1 MIVDS
6 KVNASRRASS
16 YQVGDSLEKSSDMKN
31 KKMVAVNSANRHFM
45 QRVMAV
51 VCLCSILVIGGT
63 ANTLVAQSVILPMP
77 RLTTTM
83 PMGAQVGST
92 VDIKIAGEYLDG
104 PRTLFFSDP
113 SISVQTV
120 TDGEGEVID
129 DQFRVTIPE
138 TCKPG
143 LVEARVRT
151 RLGVSSPRAF
161 SLSLIPEVTQAV
173 PSTSLNDALML
184 TVPSVCNAVMPARS
198 VCYYQ
203 IECDQGQRLLI
214 DCAAKEIESKLNA
227 VLIIADSQ
235 GRDLIVQRR
244 GDRIDFTAPEQG
256 RYYIKVH
263 ELTYKGGTEYFFRL
277 TLQEANETT
286 LATATSGIRAVSAFS
301 WPPEG
306 LSPESPIKELE
317 PNDTYGKPQV
327 IDLPCDLSGD
337 FAKAADVDLYAF
349 DGKKGD
355 SWWLEVASER
365 LGRPTD
371 VTVLVQRVV
380 ESEGEVSFQD
390 VVELNDIPSPVKV
403 STNHYAYDGPPYN
416 AGTPDV
422 LGEIKIPEDG
432 RYVIRVVDL
441 FGGTRND
448 PRNRYRLI
456 IRKAK
461 PDFAVVGW
469 AMHMELRNGD
479 RNAVS
484 KPIALRNGSTM
495 PLEVVVLRRDGFNG
509 AIELFLENL
518 PDGVTAQGVR
528 IPEGQS
534 HGMILVTAD
543 EGAPAG
549 GSEAV
554 FVARA
559 EIDGEQVERRG
570 EIASMAWPVKD
581 HWQEIPAPRLLKSVW
596 VSVSGEEVAPL
607 SIETREEKR
616 WEVDQG
622 GKLTLPLIHV
632 RRSEFSGNVMNAK
645 AFGKGLEGFRTEI
658 PLDVD
663 HSEVTIDLAKYPLP
677 VGDHVIAFYGGAVA
691 KYQYYVDSI
700 AAAEDVLSRLRT
712 EESDLA
718 NRLAETKERVSATV
732 DKEKIKA
739 TETLATIEA
748 SLKMIQNQI
757 GTAEREVKRCTDR
770 AKSTDIVDIV
780 VSQPIQVRVIAKDK
794 P

>member
-1 MIVDS
+1 M
-6 KVNASRRASS
+6 SRDLDQFSS
-16 YQVGDSLEKSSDMKN
+16 SVAKSSEMKS
-31 KKMVAVNSANRHFM
+31 KKMVLNFRVNPSLMRCMIVF
-45 QRVMAV
+45 
-51 VCLCSILVIGGT
+51 VCSCSILGTIGSVSD
-63 ANTLVAQSVILPMP
+63 LYAQSVILPMP

-83 PMGAQVGST
+83 PMGARVGST
-92 VDIKIAGEYLDG
+92 VEIQISGEYLDG
-104 PRTLFFSDP
+104 PRDLFFSEP
-113 SISVQTV
+113 SITVEAV
-120 TDGEGEVID
+120 TDGDGVVVD
-129 DQFRVTIPE
+129 DRFRVTIPE
-138 TCKPG
+138 SCDSG
-143 LVEARVRT
+143 LIEARVRT

-161 SLSLIPEVTQAV
+161 SLSKIPEVTQAV
-173 PSTSLNDALML
+173 PTTDVDDALL
-184 TVPSVCNAVMPARS
+184 LSVPSVCNAVMPARS

-203 IECDQGQRLLI
+203 VECDQGQRLLI

-227 VLIIADSQ
+227 VLIVADSK
-235 GRDLIVQRR
+235 GRDLVVQRR
-244 GDRIDFTAPEQG
+244 GDRIDFTAPEKG

-263 ELTYKGGTEYFFRL
+263 ELTYKGGPEYFFRL
-277 TLQEANETT
+277 TLQHAHDAT
-286 LATATSGIRAVSAFS
+286 LATAASGIRAVSAFS

-306 LSPESPIKELE
+306 LPMTSPLKEVE
-317 PNDTYGKPQV
+317 PNDIYEKPQRL
-327 IDLPCDLSGD
+327 DLPCDLAGD
-337 FAKAADVDLYAF
+337 FAKAADVDLYEFEA
-349 DGKKGD
+349 KQGD
-355 SWWLEVASER
+355 SWWVEVGSER

-371 VTVLVQRVV
+371 VAVLVQRVV
-380 ESEGEVSFQD
+380 ESEGSLAFED

-432 RYVIRVVDL
+432 RYVLRIVDL

-484 KPIALRNGSTM
+484 KPIALRNGATM
-495 PLEVVVLRRDGFNG
+495 PLEVVVMRRDGFNG
-509 AIELFLENL
+509 PIELFLENL
-518 PDGVTAQGVR
+518 PDGVTAQGVHLS
-528 IPEGQS
+528 EGDS

-549 GSEAV
+549 ASEAI

-559 EIDGEQVERRG
+559 VIDGQQVERRG
-570 EIASMAWPVKD
+570 EIASMAWPVQD

-607 SIETREEKR
+607 SLEPREEKQ
-616 WEVDQG
+616 WEVQQG
-622 GKLTLPLIHV
+622 GTLTLPLVHT
-632 RRSEFSGNVMNAK
+632 RRSEFSGTVMNAR
-645 AFGKGLEGFRTEI
+645 AFGKGLGGFRTEI

-663 HSEVTIDLAKYPLP
+663 HSEVTLDLAKYPLP
-677 VGDHVIAFYGGAVA
+677 PGDHVIAFYGGAVA
-691 KYQYYVDSI
+691 KYQYYVESI
-700 AAAEDVLSRLRT
+700 ASAEEVLSRLRT
-712 EESDLA
+712 EQA
-718 NRLAETKERVSATV
+718 NVTKNLSEAKERIASIA
-732 DKEKIKA
+732 DEDQAKA
-739 TETLATIEA
+739 GQEIASIEA
-748 SLKMIQNQI
+748 SLKAVENQI
-757 GTAEREVKRCTDR
+757 GNAEREVKRCTDR
-770 AKSTDIVDIV
+770 AKSKDIVDIV